1 MPARV
6 NSSEES
12 SPPLGKEKNA
22 QKTDKK
28 TKEKSNKKKTTKKD
42 KKDKKGKK
50 TQKKKKNDDDDDD
63 GPDADNNPF
72 KDSDDDDDGDDNLF
86 DDLVGL
92 DALVG
97 EDSSEKGQPRK
108 RPATQGRGGST
119 KKPSKKK
126 EDMPEARSSH
136 DQKFGSQQCRE

>member
-50 TQKKKKNDDDDDD
+50 TQKKKKNDDDDD

-97 EDSSEKGQPRK
+97 EDSSEKGQPRT

>member
-50 TQKKKKNDDDDDD
+50 TQKKKKNDDDDD